1 MIFYFIKFDVLKNF
15 GRIIYKAIKNRFVLK
30 KFFALFII
38 ATLFLITNISRISAG
53 TYDAFYISGYDYFH
67 SDIYTAIELEFHDV
81 KFDSSSE
88 THLVEFQIHSHTDY
102 RAKIYLELN
111 YDTFN

>member
-1 MIFYFIKFDVLKNF
+1 MINPFRLSAATYSE
-15 GRIIYKAIKNRFVLK
+15 
-30 KFFALFII
+30 FF
-38 ATLFLITNISRISAG
+38 
-53 TYDAFYISGYDYFH
+53 ISGYDYFH

-102 RAKIYLELN
+102 RHKIYLELKLIFISGPL
-111 YDTFN
+111 YFTSIDSVPLDLSLPDELTIHKLSLI